1 MEPNFYPTTTDK
13 IARYEQFLKEFAL
26 FIEGETE
33 EISVLANTTAA
44 LREAFDW
51 FWIGFY
57 IVHGEELIL
66 GPFQGNTACFRIR
79 KGRGVC
85 GTAWAK
91 ACTQIVPDV
100 EQFPGHIACNSRS
113 RSEIVVPVW
122 QDNKICAV
130 LDVDSDQLNTFDE
143 IDCQYLEQ
151 LCLLISQTLYCNK
164 TKCKEIP

>member
-1 MEPNFYPTTTDK
+1 MEPNFYSTATDK
-13 IARYEQFLKEFAL
+13 IIRYKQFLKEFAL

-33 EISVLANTTAA
+33 EISILANATAA

-57 IVHGEELIL
+57 IVHEEELIL

-85 GTAWAK
+85 GTAWEK

-100 EQFPGHIACNSRS
+100 ERFPGHIACNSLS
-113 RSEIVVPVW
+113 RSEIVVPLW
-122 QDNKICAV
+122 QGGRIWAV

-143 IDCQYLEQ
+143 IDGQYLEQ
-151 LCLLISQTLYCNK
+151 LSQLISQTVCR
-164 TKCKEIP
+164 E